1 MCSAASL
8 VTRISLTACLL
19 CSVLYVIVYIIT
31 IFHRNPGDTAISILQ
46 LETIRPRSDVTL
58 QGHSA
63 SKRRDVGLHPS
74 QLGFPAPALFPI
86 LSSPSRVEASVNHL
100 FKIPSPSVALDQ
112 HQARSCASRV
122 KLFPPLIIGII
133 FVSCLVAPFLF
144 SIAER
149 LPPGHGSWL
158 QLLSALQDLFSAAT
172 PSLTILLHVY
182 TFSSLL
188 QNSPCPSP

>member
-1 MCSAASL
+1 M
-8 VTRISLTACLL
+8 
-19 CSVLYVIVYIIT
+19 
-31 IFHRNPGDTAISILQ
+31 
-46 LETIRPRSDVTL
+46 
-58 QGHSA
+58 
-63 SKRRDVGLHPS
+63 GLHPS
-74 QLGFPAPALFPI
+74 QLGVPAPALFPI

-112 HQARSCASRV
+112 HQAHSCASRV

-133 FVSCLVAPFLF
+133 FVSSLAAPFPF
-144 SIAER
+144 SSIAER

-172 PSLTILLHVY
+172 SSLTILLHVY

>member
-1 MCSAASL
+1 M
-8 VTRISLTACLL
+8 
-19 CSVLYVIVYIIT
+19 
-31 IFHRNPGDTAISILQ
+31 
-46 LETIRPRSDVTL
+46 
-58 QGHSA
+58 
-63 SKRRDVGLHPS
+63 HPS
-74 QLGFPAPALFPI
+74 QLGVPAPALFPI

-100 FKIPSPSVALDQ
+100 FKIPSLSVALDQ

-158 QLLSALQDLFSAAT
+158 QLLSALQDLFSCSCTFSYYFVTRLHLQLPLTEFAT
-172 PSLTILLHVY
+172 PFALIKAVGGGRVKLSGPQWPFLLSLTHQALSVYSVHIL
-182 TFSSLL
+182 F
-188 QNSPCPSP
+188 